1 MQHHHFKNWFLFS
14 ETEAQKLAKL
24 IENGYQQGKLL
35 AADVLSFLEKHGL
48 TFIYQGILKELFN
61 KRLINA

>member
-1 MQHHHFKNWFLFS
+1 MQLQDFKNCCFFS

-24 IENGYQQGKLL
+24 IENGYQQEKLL
-35 AADVLSFLEKHGL
+35 AADVLSFLEKHDL
-48 TFIYQGILKELFN
+48 TFIYQGILKELYN